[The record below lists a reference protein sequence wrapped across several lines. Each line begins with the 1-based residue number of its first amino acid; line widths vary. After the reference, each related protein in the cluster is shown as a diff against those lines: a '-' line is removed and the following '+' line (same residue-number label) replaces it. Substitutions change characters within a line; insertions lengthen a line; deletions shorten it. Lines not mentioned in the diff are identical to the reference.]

1 MALESLQDLF
11 LNELKDIYNAEK
23 QIVRALPRMA
33 KAAEAPELAQAF
45 TKHLRET
52 EGHVQRLERIFKSLD
67 QPARG
72 KTCKGMQGLLE
83 EGKEILEEEGA
94 PEVIDAALISA
105 AQRVEHYE
113 IAAYGCLRTYA
124 QLLGLGD
131 ADRLLEQTLKEE
143 EATDK
148 ALTAL
153 GEGGLN
159 QAAFAAGE
167 EAQPGQSMVVSQEIR
182 TGRISHST
190 VGHSAQEILPGR
202 AGCPSMTQEQA
213 GQMPRSRT
221 TARE

>member
-33 KAAEAPELAQAF
+33 KAAEAPELGQAF

-52 EGHVQRLERIFKSLD
+52 EGQVERLERIFKSLG
-67 QPARG
+67 QTARG

-94 PEVIDAALISA
+94 PEVIDAALIAA

-124 QLLGLGD
+124 QLLGMTD
-131 ADRLLEQTLKEE
+131 ADRLLEQTLREE

-148 ALTAL
+148 ALTSL

-167 EAQPGQSMVVSQEIR
+167 GEEEGE
-182 TGRISHST
+182 
-190 VGHSAQEILPGR
+190 
-202 AGCPSMTQEQA
+202 
-213 GQMPRSRT
+213 
-221 TARE
+221 

>member
-1 MALESLQDLF
+1 
-11 LNELKDIYNAEK
+11 
-23 QIVRALPRMA
+23 MA

-67 QPARG
+67 QAARG

-124 QLLGLGD
+124 QLLGMGE
-131 ADRLLEQTLKEE
+131 ADRLLEQTLREE
-143 EATDK
+143 EATDRT
-148 ALTAL
+148 LTEL

-159 QAAFAAGE
+159 QAAFEAGE
-167 EAQPGQSMVVSQEIR
+167 EE
-182 TGRISHST
+182 
-190 VGHSAQEILPGR
+190 E
-202 AGCPSMTQEQA
+202 
-213 GQMPRSRT
+213 
-221 TARE
+221 